1 MKKVGKIGVCQ
12 LQNTN
17 SELSVTSEQNLQ
29 SLMLMFDVET
39 YPNTYFTK
47 KIAKFQVVFILTTFN
62 ILTYLVTP
70 LKLTTGLLTGYKPR
84 MPCLFFGLSPNQ
96 SINSFE
102 QLFSL
107 WNVSEYGVFSG
118 PYLDNFH
125 AVFAADILQQER
137 CD

>member
-39 YPNTYFTK
+39 YPNT

-107 WNVSEYGVFSG
+107 
-118 PYLDNFH
+118 
-125 AVFAADILQQER
+125 
-137 CD
+137 